1 MVFALQ
7 PKQEKGSTSI
17 SFVCN
22 SETVPLLRAA
32 TNNDPMFGKGGAEI
46 LVLDDTALRPE
57 RSASTSFNNIQTR
70 PDAGFIHVY
79 VVREGDTLSQ
89 ISAMFG
95 VSTNTI
101 IWANDIKGRTIRT
114 GQQLVILPM
123 TGVRHQVQKGDTIES
138 LAKKYYADASEI
150 IRFNNISLSE
160 SLSVGDIVDIPDGEI
175 RHAPQTQTARAGQR
189 LTTVENNNSLATGYY
204 LRPINGGVRTQGIH
218 GYNAVDLA
226 APIGTPILASAPGLV
241 TVSRTGGWNFGYGNY
256 IVINHPNGSQ
266 TLYAHNS
273 QNIVSVGQEVVR
285 GQVIGYVGSTGR
297 STGPHVHFEI
307 RNGPRNPF

>member
-1 MVFALQ
+1 M
-7 PKQEKGSTSI
+7 

-22 SETVPLLRAA
+22 SETVPLLKAA
-32 TNNDPMFGKGGAEI
+32 INNDPVFGKGGAEI
-46 LVLDDTALRPE
+46 MVLDGTALRPE
-57 RSASTSFNNIQTR
+57 RNASTSFNNIQTR

-95 VSTNTI
+95 VSTNTV
-101 IWANDIKGRTIRT
+101 IWANDIKGRTIKV

-123 TGVRHQVQKGDTIES
+123 TGVRHQVQKGDTIET
-138 LAKKYYADASEI
+138 LAKKYYANASEI
-150 IRFNNISLSE
+150 IRFNNISPSDT
-160 SLSVGDIVDIPDGEI
+160 LSVGDVVDIPDGEI
-175 RHAPQTQTARAGQR
+175 RYIPQTQTAGTSQR
-189 LTTVENNNSLATGYY
+189 LSTVENNNSVAAGYY
-204 LRPINGGVRTQGIH
+204 LRPIKGGDRTQGIH
-218 GYNAVDLA
+218 GHNAVDLA
-226 APIGTPILASAPGLV
+226 APVGTPILASALGTV

-273 QNIVSVGQEVVR
+273 QNIVSVGQEVVQ
-285 GQVIGYVGSTGR
+285 GQVIGYMGSTGR